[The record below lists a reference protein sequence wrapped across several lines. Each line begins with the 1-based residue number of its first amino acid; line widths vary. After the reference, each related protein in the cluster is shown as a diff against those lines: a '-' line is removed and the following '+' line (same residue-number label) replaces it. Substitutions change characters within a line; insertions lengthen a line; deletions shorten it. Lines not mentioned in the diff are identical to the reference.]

1 MITEKLFASSHHAFW
16 HDLLPMGEHYIRS
29 VNHDLE
35 RFDKP
40 LQARSSPA
48 VRGIVNELAFRLF
61 VKATTDGVPVEE
73 VEASAIAEAVA
84 SATAFIKSFRQHGRG
99 PMQVP
104 DDRAIQEA
112 IDLAR
117 RTGNFFRQAT
127 GAQLLLQPPFQG
139 CGWLSACEGDVL
151 SSYALY
157 EVKAGARLF
166 RMLDVRQVLVYCA
179 LNFSAKAY
187 EIRDIGLVNP
197 REGTYFT
204 ETLGRLCDLLAGRS
218 SIEVL
223 SEIVEY
229 VSESVVTPHVD

>member
-1 MITEKLFASSHHAFW
+1 
-16 HDLLPMGEHYIRS
+16 MGEHYIRS

-61 VKATTDGVPVEE
+61 VKATADGVSIEE
-73 VEASAIAEAVA
+73 IEPPAIAGAVA
-84 SATAFIKSFRQHGRG
+84 NATAFIKSFRQHGRG

-104 DDRAIQEA
+104 DKGAIQEA
-112 IDLAR
+112 LDLAR
-117 RTGNFFRQAT
+117 RTGDFFRQAT
-127 GAQLLLQPPFQG
+127 DGQLLLQPPFQG

-151 SSYALY
+151 SSDTLY

-166 RMLDVRQVLVYCA
+166 RMLDVRQTLVYCA
-179 LNFSAKAY
+179 LNFSAKSH
-187 EIRDIGLVNP
+187 EIREVGLVNP

-204 ETLGRLCDLLAGRS
+204 ETLSRLCDLLAGRS

-223 SEIVEY
+223 SDIVEY
-229 VSESVVTPHVD
+229 VSESIGTPRVD

>member
-40 LQARSSPA
+40 MRARSSPA
-48 VRGIVNELAFRLF
+48 VRGIVNELSFRLF
-61 VKATTDGVPVEE
+61 VRATTEGIAVEE
-73 VEASAIAEAVA
+73 LQPPAIADAVS

-99 PMQVP
+99 PMQLP
-104 DDRAIQEA
+104 DERAIQEA

-117 RTGNFFRQAT
+117 RTGDFFRQAT
-127 GAQLLLQPPFQG
+127 GAQLLLQPSFQG

-151 SSYALY
+151 ASDALY

-166 RMLDVRQVLVYCA
+166 RMLDVRQVLLYCA
-179 LNFSAKAY
+179 LNFSSKAY
-187 EIRDIGLVNP
+187 EIREVGLVNP

-204 ETLGRLCDLLAGRS
+204 ETLSRLCDLLAGRS
-218 SIEVL
+218 SIEIL

-229 VSESVVTPHVD
+229 VSESIGTPRVD